1 MLIYPAGE
9 SYQRGEDRCQ
19 VSIETSVANSNRA
32 CNDLGYIS
40 AILKNKYDI
49 FLKDYQGENLS
60 IEVLLEDVKNESP
73 DVIFISTT
81 NGSIFNDLE
90 TISKIKKIKPNTV
103 FILKGALFFNPKK
116 NLFEEADFSN
126 VDYLIGGEVEFII
139 EKLLTAHFGDKSQ
152 LKNIEGISYKEN
164 GEWQINF
171 VKEFCDDLD
180 SLPFP
185 DRYKMKNELYI
196 NPETNKPMALI
207 TTSKGCCFSCKYC
220 LSPVIS
226 GKKVRFRSAESIFE
240 EIKDCIVNHNITD
253 FFFKADTFTVNKQN
267 VLELCR
273 LIKQANLQTKINW
286 VANSRVDTLDEEMVK
301 EMKSAGCSLIALG
314 FESGSDKTLSETN
327 KRTTVKQNL
336 ITAKLCKKYGI
347 RIFGYFLIG
356 FPWEDEKILE
366 ETKRH
371 IFDIDA
377 DYIEISI
384 VVPFEGTPIY
394 EEFTKGNSVD
404 IKVLGSD
411 SYNHIYKNYS
421 KISSE
426 QLQKFRKQTLF
437 KYYTRPKYIIKKLAK
452 VKSFGVLLNYFKY
465 GLRMIKNTLF
475 R

>member
-19 VSIETSVANSNRA
+19 ISIETSVANSNRA

-40 AILKNKYDI
+40 SILKNKYNI
-49 FLKDYQGENLS
+49 FLKDYQGENLTLS
-60 IEVLLEDVKNESP
+60 VLLEDVKEENP
-73 DVIFISTT
+73 DIVFISTT
-81 NGSIFNDLE
+81 NGSIFHDLD
-90 TISKIKKIKPNTV
+90 TVSKIKKIKPDTV
-103 FILKGALFFNPKK
+103 FILKGALFFNPNKT
-116 NLFEEADFSN
+116 LFEEADFSDI
-126 VDYLIGGEVEFII
+126 DYLIGGEVEFII
-139 EKLLTAHFGDKSQ
+139 DKLLTAHFGEKSQ

-164 GEWQINF
+164 GNWQTNF
-171 VKEFCDDLD
+171 VENFCDDLD

-207 TTSKGCCFSCKYC
+207 TTSKGCCFSCNYC

-226 GKKVRFRSAESIFE
+226 GEKVRYRSAESIFR
-240 EIKDCIVNHNITD
+240 EIKDCITTHNITD

-267 VLELCR
+267 VLNLCK
-273 LIKQANLQTKINW
+273 LIKQSNLQTKINW
-286 VANSRVDTLDEEMVK
+286 VANSRVDTLDEEMIK

-314 FESGSDKTLSETN
+314 FESGSDKTLSET
-327 KRTTVKQNL
+327 KKGTTVKQNL

-347 RIFGYFLIG
+347 RMLGYFLIG

-384 VVPFEGTPIY
+384 VVPYEGTPVFK
-394 EEFTKGNSVD
+394 ELTKEKKTD

-421 KISSE
+421 KIPGE

-437 KYYTRPKYIIKKLAK
+437 KYYTRPKYIISKIAK
-452 VKSFGVLLNYFKY
+452 VKSFDILLNYFKY